1 MISLGFP
8 PSFFKAKAVK
18 PPVELAPTAVNNAV
32 VIQAGHIVGFIS
44 LHLLRRLKNRV
55 LDSSRRWIVRLA
67 FKVKQ

>member
-1 MISLGFP
+1 MDFHQ
-8 PSFFKAKAVK
+8 SFFKIKAVK

-32 VIQAGHIVGFIS
+32 VIQAGHIVGFIA

-67 FKVKQ
+67 FKIKQ